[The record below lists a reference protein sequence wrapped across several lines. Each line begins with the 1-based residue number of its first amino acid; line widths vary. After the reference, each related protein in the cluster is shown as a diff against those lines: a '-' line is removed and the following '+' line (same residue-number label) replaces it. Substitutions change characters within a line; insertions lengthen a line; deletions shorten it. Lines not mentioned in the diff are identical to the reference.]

1 MTREIPLEVRQRA
14 AAKAAYVK
22 SLIGFTGAL
31 CLLAII
37 NLLTSPGYL
46 WFLWVA
52 LFGGAAYVVKGVKV
66 FGNLNAIEADL
77 HKHFE
82 KKEMEKLKKG

>member
-1 MTREIPLEVRQRA
+1 MTREIPIEVRQRA

-22 SLIGFTGAL
+22 SLVGFIGTL

-52 LFGGAAYVVKGVKV
+52 LFGGIAYAIKGVKT
-66 FGNLNAIEADL
+66 FGNLNNLEANL
-77 HKHFE
+77 RAHYE
-82 KKEMEKLKKG
+82 KKEMEKLKKE